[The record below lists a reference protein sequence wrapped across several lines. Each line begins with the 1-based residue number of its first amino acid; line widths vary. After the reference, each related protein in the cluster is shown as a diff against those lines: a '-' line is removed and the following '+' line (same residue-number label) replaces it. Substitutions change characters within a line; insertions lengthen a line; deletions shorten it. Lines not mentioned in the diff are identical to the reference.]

1 MRLASR
7 PWRRGRGG
15 DGGQRPSSIGGRLRT
30 GFAFFVILLAG
41 AGAIIYVG
49 FAHQQESSRQLNGQF
64 YVLRHYVAQLDDDF
78 ADAQVAVANYE
89 LTFEHRFLTEYDG
102 DGANFANDLV
112 VVRRYAPPSMRGL
125 IDQQGRAGAAWFT
138 LANQIVEDPA
148 YTAGNT
154 VPTDRA
160 WATSER
166 FKAANTAMAG
176 RISATV
182 NLLIRQ
188 SNNALSVGLAW
199 SAGALAVAIGLGLA
213 IAAGTVRRT
222 LGPLRRLTATVNR
235 LTAGDHDAR
244 IQAAG
249 PREIQEVARAVNA
262 LADESDQL
270 RRAEAESNRLRAM
283 ARETGFLIREHLNAD
298 DVILAARA
306 ALKENLDADMVR
318 VHFILDGKLT
328 PAEGQDDYGIFPSG
342 FFEKELSP
350 GRLRMLDDLL
360 KTQSSG
366 VIQNM
371 RGPEGDRLQPEIR
384 EPLREAGVV
393 AHLITPFG
401 VGTELLGMIAAD
413 RMQVGHPWTA
423 AEVDAVESIAAD
435 LGRGLRHARLYEEEN
450 RLVGELRSIDRAKS
464 DFVATVSHELRTPL
478 TSITG
483 YMEMMLDRELGE
495 LSAEQEHTLERVS
508 RNAVRL
514 QDLIEDLLTLSAIEA
529 GTFTTVARPVSLLD
543 IIAGAA
549 EDIAPAA
556 AAKGLTL
563 TTALPADGLVVD
575 GDANQLA
582 RVLMN
587 LLSNA
592 VKFTPEGGRI
602 ELTAEAAGGW
612 AVVSVA
618 DTGIGIPDA
627 DKKDL
632 FTRFFRASN
641 ATQQAIQGTGLGLAI
656 IQTIIAGHGGE
667 LTLQSQEGAGTA
679 ITVRL
684 PLAESWLDKPAD
696 QHPPHPVPVPG
707 ASLTSGASA

>member
-1 MRLASR
+1 MR
-7 PWRRGRGG
+7 
-15 DGGQRPSSIGGRLRT
+15 RPSSIGGRLRT
-30 GFAFFVILLAG
+30 GFALFVILLAG

-49 FAHQQESSRQLNGQF
+49 FAHQGGASRQLNDQI
-64 YVLRHYVAQLDDDF
+64 YVLRHYVAQLDNDF
-78 ADAQVAVANYE
+78 ADGQVAVANYQ
-89 LTFEHRFLTEYDG
+89 LTFEHRFLSEYDG

-112 VVRRYAPPSMRGL
+112 FVRRYAQPGQRGL
-125 IDQQGRAGAAWFT
+125 IGQQARAGTTWFT
-138 LANQIVEDPA
+138 LANNIVDDPS
-148 YTAGNT
+148 YTAGDT
-154 VPTDRA
+154 ARTDQA

-166 FKAANTAMAG
+166 FKAANAAMAADVDG
-176 RISATV
+176 TV
-182 NLLIRQ
+182 NRLIRR
-188 SNNALSVGLAW
+188 SNDALSVGLAW

-213 IAAGTVRRT
+213 IATGTVRRT

-249 PREIQEVARAVNA
+249 PAEIQDVARAVNA

-270 RRAEAESNRLRAM
+270 RRADAESNRLRAM
-283 ARETGFLIREHLNAD
+283 ARETGFRIREHLHAEE
-298 DVILAARA
+298 VIRAART
-306 ALKENLDADMVR
+306 ALEENLDADVVR
-318 VHFILDGKLT
+318 LNLMLDGKLT
-328 PAEGQDDYGIFPSG
+328 PAEGPDHHKLFPEG
-342 FFEKELSP
+342 FFRQELSP
-350 GRLRMLDDLL
+350 RRFQMLDDLL
-360 KTQSSG
+360 RIQSSA
-366 VIQNM
+366 VIQDM
-371 RGPEGDRLQPEIR
+371 GGPEGDQLAPEVR
-384 EPLREAGVV
+384 DVLRQAGVV
-393 AHLITPFG
+393 SHLVTPFG
-401 VGTELLGMIAAD
+401 VGAEMLGIIAAE
-413 RMQVGHPWTA
+413 RLRAGHPWTA

-450 RLVGELRSIDRAKS
+450 RLVEELKLVDRAKS

-483 YMEMMLDRELGE
+483 YMEMLLDRELGE
-495 LSAEQEHTLERVS
+495 LSGEQEQTLERVS

-529 GTFTTVARPVSLLD
+529 GTFTTVARPVNLLD
-543 IIAGAA
+543 IISGAA

-556 AAKGLTL
+556 AAKDITL
-563 TTALPADGLVVD
+563 TTALPADSLVVD

-602 ELTAEAAGGW
+602 ELTTVTADGW

-618 DTGIGIPDA
+618 DSGIGIPEA

-641 ATQQAIQGTGLGLAI
+641 ATKQAIPGTGLGLSI

-667 LTLQSQEGAGTA
+667 LSLQSQEGAGTTV
-679 ITVRL
+679 TVRL
-684 PLAESWLDKPAD
+684 PLAPTADPDEPAD
-696 QHPPHPVPVPG
+696 HQPLRTVPVPG
-707 ASLTSGASA
+707 VSMTSGAST

>member
-1 MRLASR
+1 
-7 PWRRGRGG
+7 
-15 DGGQRPSSIGGRLRT
+15 
-30 GFAFFVILLAG
+30 
-41 AGAIIYVG
+41 
-49 FAHQQESSRQLNGQF
+49 
-64 YVLRHYVAQLDDDF
+64 
-78 ADAQVAVANYE
+78 
-89 LTFEHRFLTEYDG
+89 
-102 DGANFANDLV
+102 
-112 VVRRYAPPSMRGL
+112 MRGL
-125 IDQQGRAGAAWFT
+125 IDQQARAGAAWFT
-138 LANQIVEDPA
+138 LANNIVDDPN

-154 VPTDRA
+154 TRTDQA

-166 FKAANTAMAG
+166 FKAGNVAMAG
-176 RISATV
+176 SVSTTV

-188 SNNALSVGLAW
+188 SNDALSVGLAW

-249 PREIQEVARAVNA
+249 PAEIQEVARAVNA

-283 ARETGFLIREHLNAD
+283 ARETGFLIREHLHAD
-298 DVILAARA
+298 DVVRAARA
-306 ALKENLDADMVR
+306 ALTENLDADVVR
-318 VHFILDGKLT
+318 VHLMLDGKMG
-328 PAEGQDDYGIFPSG
+328 PAESQADDGTFASG
-342 FFEKELSP
+342 FFRQELSP
-350 GRLRMLDDLL
+350 DRFRMLDDLL
-360 KTQSSG
+360 KSQSSG
-366 VIQNM
+366 VIQDV
-371 RGPEGDRLQPEIR
+371 RGAGGDQLQPEVR
-384 EPLREAGVV
+384 DALRQAGVV
-393 AHLITPFG
+393 AHLVTPFG
-401 VGTELLGMIAAD
+401 VGSELLGLIAAE
-413 RMQVGHPWTA
+413 RMQVGHPWTV
-423 AEVDAVESIAAD
+423 AEIDAVESIAAD

-556 AAKGLTL
+556 AAKGITL
-563 TTALPADGLVVD
+563 TTALSADGLVVD
-575 GDANQLA
+575 GDANQLV

-602 ELTAEAAGGW
+602 ELTTDTDGGW

-641 ATQQAIQGTGLGLAI
+641 ATQQAIPGTGLGLAI

-667 LTLQSQEGAGTA
+667 LTLRSQEGTGTTV
-679 ITVRL
+679 TVRL
-684 PLAESWLDKPAD
+684 PLAHAAGPAEPSGHQSPD
-696 QHPPHPVPVPG
+696 PVGSDPVGSDPG
-707 ASLTSGASA
+707 SSASIASGASA

>member
-1 MRLASR
+1 MISRLWGGGSPADMR
-7 PWRRGRGG
+7 
-15 DGGQRPSSIGGRLRT
+15 RPSSIGGRLRT
-30 GFAFFVILLAG
+30 GFALFVILLAG

-49 FAHQQESSRQLNGQF
+49 FAHQQVSSRQLNDQF
-64 YVLRHYVAQLDDDF
+64 YLLRHYVGQLDNDF

-102 DGANFANDLV
+102 DEANFAADLAS
-112 VVRRYAPPSMRGL
+112 VRGYAPPSMRGL
-125 IDQQGRAGAAWFT
+125 IDTQARVGTMWFT
-138 LANQIVEDPA
+138 LANKIVDDPD

-154 VPTDRA
+154 TRTDQA

-166 FKAANTAMAG
+166 FKAANIAMAAS
-176 RISATV
+176 ISTTV
-182 NLLIRQ
+182 NRLIRQ
-188 SNNALSVGLAW
+188 SNDALSVGLAW

-283 ARETGFLIREHLNAD
+283 ARETGFLIREHLNPG
-298 DVILAARA
+298 DVIRAARA
-306 ALKENLDADMVR
+306 ALTENLDADV
-318 VHFILDGKLT
+318 VVLYVIQGGKLET
-328 PAEGQDDYGIFPSG
+328 PEGQDHGIFPDSFLHNYPPSRIRALG
-342 FFEKELSP
+342 
-350 GRLRMLDDLL
+350 DLL
-360 KTQSSG
+360 RIQSSAVTQDMG
-366 VIQNM
+366 
-371 RGPEGDRLQPEIR
+371 GPEGDQLEPEIR
-384 EPLREAGVV
+384 DVVRRAGVV
-393 AHLITPFG
+393 SHLVTPFG
-401 VGTELLGMIAAD
+401 VGSELLGIIVAG
-413 RMQVGHPWTA
+413 RMRAGQPWTA

-556 AAKGLTL
+556 AAKGITL
-563 TTALPADGLVVD
+563 TTALSADGLVVD
-575 GDANQLA
+575 GDANQLV

-602 ELTAEAAGGW
+602 ELTTEAAGGW

-641 ATQQAIQGTGLGLAI
+641 ATQQAIPGTGLGLAI

-667 LTLQSQEGAGTA
+667 LDLQSQEGAGTTV
-679 ITVRL
+679 TVRL
-684 PLAESWLDKPAD
+684 PLAHAAGPAEPAGH
-696 QHPPHPVPVPG
+696 QPPHPVGSHP
-707 ASLTSGASA
+707 ASSASIASGAGA